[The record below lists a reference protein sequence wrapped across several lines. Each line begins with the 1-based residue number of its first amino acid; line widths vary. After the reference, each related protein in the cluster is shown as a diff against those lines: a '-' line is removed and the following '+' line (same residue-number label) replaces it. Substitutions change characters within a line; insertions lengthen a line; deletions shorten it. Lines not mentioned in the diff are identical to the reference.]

1 MMKIRLKICLF
12 ILFAGAM
19 LSSCNTA
26 NDSNHE
32 VLISTSYGNIR
43 IRFYDK
49 TPRHR
54 DNFLKLVKAG
64 YYDSTLFHRVI
75 EHFMIQGGDPDSK
88 NAKPGAVLGNGG
100 PAYTIPAEIVPE
112 YIHKR
117 GVLAAAREGDD
128 VNPLKASSGSQFYIV
143 QGKVFTDKGLDAVE
157 LKVERRTKQFIL
169 GTILRKPANHQ
180 LLKDFERCTQQ
191 LDSAGLQKLIT
202 QFMPEIDAVYSRTA
216 PFKLSPEQRNIY
228 KTIGGTPHLDG
239 AYTVFGEVIEGMDI
253 VDRIAAAKTDSNDR
267 PLVNIPMKIKL
278 IR

>member
-1 MMKIRLKICLF
+1 MKIRLKICLF

-19 LSSCNTA
+19 FSSCNTT

-32 VLISTSYGNIR
+32 VLISTSYGDIR

-54 DNFLKLVKAG
+54 DNFLKLVKTG

-88 NAKPGAVLGNGG
+88 NAKPGTMLGNGG
-100 PAYTIPAEIVPE
+100 PTYTIPAEIVPE

-157 LKVERRTKQFIL
+157 LKVERRTKQYIL

-191 LDSAGLQKLIT
+191 RDSAGLQKLIT
-202 QFMPEIDAVYSRTA
+202 QFMPEIDAVYSRTI

-228 KTIGGTPHLDG
+228 KTTGGTPHLDG
-239 AYTVFGEVIEGMDI
+239 AYTVFGEVIEGMDV

-267 PLVNIPMKIKL
+267 PVVNISMKIKL